1 MPRPVHFEI
10 HASDP
15 ARAQAFYESTFGWK
29 FQRFGTTDYW
39 SITTGDE
46 GDGINGGLTPRR
58 GPEPTPDA
66 PLNATP
72 LTIAVDDIDAYSTAA
87 ERAGATVALAKDTV
101 PGVGKLAYYR
111 DTEGNV
117 FGILQ
122 PDPRK

>member
-29 FQRFGTTDYW
+29 FQRFGDMDYW

-58 GPEPTPDA
+58 GPEPAADA
-66 PLNATP
+66 PVNASP
-72 LTIAVDDIDAYSTAA
+72 LTIAVDDIDAYIKAVEAA
-87 ERAGATVALAKDTV
+87 GGTVALPKDTV
-101 PGVGKLAYYR
+101 PGVGDLAYYK
-111 DTEGNV
+111 DTEGNI
-117 FGILQ
+117 FGIIQ
-122 PDPRK
+122 PLPRA